1 VRDAARRAFD
11 ARSPALPVA
20 DLVFDS
26 LMDADS
32 APAPEDVREL
42 RFSRADVTIDL
53 RVLETP
59 DVVHAEL
66 RLQPPSRATVE
77 VRTGGAT
84 MRAETDGQG
93 RAEIDLPP
101 GLVSVVLR
109 PQPGETGRSL
119 QTAWV
124 RL

>member
-20 DLVFDS
+20 DLIFDS
-26 LMDADS
+26 IMEGNGT
-32 APAPEDVREL
+32 PAPDEIREL
-42 RFSRADVTIDL
+42 RFSEADVTIDL
-53 RVLETP
+53 RVIETP
-59 DVVHAEL
+59 EVVHAVL
-66 RLQPPSRATVE
+66 RLQPAARATVE
-77 VRTGGAT
+77 VRTGRET
-84 MRAETDGQG
+84 MHAETDGQG

-109 PQPGETGRSL
+109 PQPGEVGRAL

-124 RL
+124 RI